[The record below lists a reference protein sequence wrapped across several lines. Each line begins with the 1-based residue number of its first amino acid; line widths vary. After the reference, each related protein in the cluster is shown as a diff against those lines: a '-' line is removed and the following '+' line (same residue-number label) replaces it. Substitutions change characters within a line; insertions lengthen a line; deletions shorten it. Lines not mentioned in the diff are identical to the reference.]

1 MKRNVLLYSLL
12 GLFAAAIVVLDRWTK
27 QLTLAADKAG
37 KLPSDSILGI
47 FHITHTENTGG
58 AWSLFEGQLWL
69 FVLVMVLFVAVL
81 AVLLWK
87 KIVEKPS
94 ELVCLAAIF
103 GGGIGNMIDRL
114 STGSVTDM
122 ICLDFISFPIF
133 NVADCFITCGCFALV
148 AIVLLGDRKKS
159 THADSKQEED

>member
-1 MKRNVLLYSLL
+1 MKRNALLYSFL

-27 QLTLAADKAG
+27 QLTIAADKAG
-37 KLPSDSILGI
+37 ELPSDSIWGI

-69 FVLVMVLFVAVL
+69 FILVMVLFVVVL

-122 ICLDFISFPIF
+122 ICLDFINFPIF
-133 NVADCFITCGCFALV
+133 NVADCFITCGCFALIV
-148 AIVLLGDRKKS
+148 VVLLGDRKKAAEG
-159 THADSKQEED
+159 HELED